1 MYNVYIY
8 IYICNVYNCIT
19 YIMCIKHYKTIYI
32 YIYYITCILMEDI
45 PFQQCM
51 EFLAYL
57 SRANCLRAKLFHR
70 PGYRALDST
79 PWRFNTAWV
88 GWRQNPKHRASAPKN
103 AAGN

>member
-1 MYNVYIY
+1 M
-8 IYICNVYNCIT
+8 
-19 YIMCIKHYKTIYI
+19 YIMCIKQYIIYI
-32 YIYYITCILMEDI
+32 SYHMYTH
-45 PFQQCM
+45 CM
-51 EFLAYL
+51 AFLAYL